1 MDTPIVEFK
10 GRNGRLAL
18 HEGFVRLDRG
28 TVMGLLMQGLKG
40 QKDIY
45 FDSITS
51 IQIKKP
57 GLSVGFI
64 QFSLPGG
71 IESRRGVSNALA
83 DENTVGFFDM
93 DSYEKALR
101 VKEYIE
107 SHRVRPSP
115 VTGRTSPVEELEKL
129 AALRQ
134 QGALTDAE
142 FETMKKRILG
152 G

>member
-1 MDTPIVEFK
+1 MDTPIIEFK

-18 HEGFVRLDRG
+18 YEGFVRLDRG
-28 TVMGLLMQGLKG
+28 TAMGLLMQGLKG

-93 DSYEKALR
+93 DSYEKALK

-107 SHRVRPSP
+107 NHRARPSQ
-115 VTGRTSPVEELEKL
+115 VTARTSPVEELEKL

-134 QGALTDAE
+134 QGVLTDAE
-142 FETMKKRILG
+142 FEAMKKRILG